1 VVLGRRLEVVDH
13 IIGALNVD
21 DWAHARHVLP
31 LPQVAHAHLRMRL
44 VLRLLSLALSAWIDR
59 SDLRLG
65 RVLLEDAELLVLRLR
80 WIQVLLL
87 QVAAAILLEHTRR

>member
-1 VVLGRRLEVVDH
+1 MVLGWRLEVVDH

-44 VLRLLSLALSAWIDR
+44 VLWLLSLALSAWIDR

-80 WIQVLLL
+80 WIQVLVL
-87 QVAAAILLEHTRR
+87 QVATAVLLEHTCR